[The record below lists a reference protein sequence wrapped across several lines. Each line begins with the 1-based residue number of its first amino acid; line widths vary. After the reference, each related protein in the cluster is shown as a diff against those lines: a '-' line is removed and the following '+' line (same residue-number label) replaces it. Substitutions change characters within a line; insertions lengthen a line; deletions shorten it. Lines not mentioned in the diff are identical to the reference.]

1 MHQNPRVVGG
11 EACLAHAHVV
21 EVDDTGRAVAP
32 ALILV
37 RRLRA
42 IESGDLHA
50 CRHLARGEHVPVR
63 QVGVRLPLEL
73 RLVAA
78 RRAWRYRPAV
88 LHLPV
93 RIVGC
98 VLALVLERAVARG
111 PVRQDRRHV
120 NKERQAALQRRAGLV
135 DHLATKKVLRTA
147 QRSTS
152 ACAIGL
158 QAREH
163 RWEGRTAWWMPVIC
177 SWGQS
182 PCHPFC
188 QQAGGRSVSAWSK
201 STVYIVALKLLY
213 VFPLPLNPPQC
224 DQPEGT
230 SHSMQFTA
238 VAHKSDERHCQ
249 AAAALPGGRLGHAPY
264 LPRNAVW

>member
-11 EACLAHAHVV
+11 EACLADDHVV

-78 RRAWRYRPAV
+78 RRARRYRPAV

-147 QRSTS
+147 QPLHFSLRHWFASER
-152 ACAIGL
+152 AQVGRA
-158 QAREH
+158 H
-163 RWEGRTAWWMPVIC
+163 RLVDASHLLMGAVALPPIL
-177 SWGQS
+177 
-182 PCHPFC
+182 P
-188 QQAGGRSVSAWSK
+188 AGGRQIGVSL
-201 STVYIVALKLLY
+201 VEVDC
-213 VFPLPLNPPQC
+213 VHRGV
-224 DQPEGT
+224 E
-230 SHSMQFTA
+230 A
-238 VAHKSDERHCQ
+238 VVCVP
-249 AAAALPGGRLGHAPY
+249 AALESAPVRPARGHVPLHAVHCGRPQK
-264 LPRNAVW
+264 